1 MGCPVIV
8 DRLGLS
14 TMWRG
19 RARHT
24 GQYTCE
30 AHEKYLPA

>member
-1 MGCPVIV
+1 LMGWSLVLMGCPVIV

-19 RARHT
+19 RARR
-24 GQYTCE
+24 G
-30 AHEKYLPA
+30 A